1 MVTQLRDRYRE
12 VEEADAQVIAI
23 GMGFPEMAAHF
34 KKELEI
40 PFPLLV
46 DHTKETYRALAIGSA
61 SPWNVYGPPVWIRG
75 IRSILEYGNKIPKQD
90 PFQLGGAAVVDKS
103 GEILYL
109 YRSRDSSDTPPV
121 DEVLDAL
128 R

>member
-1 MVTQLRDRYRE
+1 LRDRYNE
-12 VEEADAQVIAI
+12 FQEADAGIVAI

-34 KKELEI
+34 KSELGI

-46 DHTKETYRALAIGSA
+46 DHDKQTYRALAIGRASA
-61 SPWNVYGPPVWIRG
+61 WNIYGPPVWIEG
-75 IRSILEYGNKIPKQD
+75 IRSIARFGNRIPKQD

-103 GEILYL
+103 GEVLFL
-109 YRSRDSSDTPPV
+109 YRSRDSSDVPPI
-121 DEVLDAL
+121 DEVLAAL